1 MEVKPFTE
9 AEIQAFRAETTG
21 TAERIHLGN
30 AGASLPP
37 DIVVNTM
44 VDFLREEALYG
55 GYETEAKYR
64 ARLDHT
70 HTLIAQLIHAHPDE
84 IALVENAS
92 AAWDIAF
99 NGLHFQQGDEVI
111 TSEMEYVSN
120 VLGLLNAQKLYGIV
134 IKMIPNDAEGNFPI
148 NALEAAITARTKLIA
163 ITHVPSTAGNVLPA
177 AAIGEVARKHNIVY
191 LLDAC
196 QSVGQMPVDVQ
207 AIGCDMLAVTGR
219 KYLRGPRGSGFLYV
233 RRQMLDKL
241 KLLFFDGRT
250 VSSVNQQGFVVRE
263 EAKRFEWY
271 EKNPAVILGLQK
283 AVEYVL
289 NIGVER
295 IWHRIQ
301 YLMLLFRQR
310 LVEIDGITVH
320 DQGDELCGIVTFS
333 ISGVPAADV
342 RTKLAAKNINVNIG
356 FAKSTL
362 YYMNRKGLDGIV
374 RASVHYY
381 NTEEEI
387 ELVCRELRAI
397 VPQPVMERSIP

>member
-1 MEVKPFTE
+1 MKVKSFNDT
-9 AEIQAFRAETTG
+9 EIQAFRTETKG
-21 TAERIHLGN
+21 AVERIHLNN

-44 VDFLREEALYG
+44 VDFLHEEALHG

-64 ARLDHT
+64 TRLDHT
-70 HTLIAQLIHAHPDE
+70 HTLIAQLIHADPDE

-99 NGLHFQQGDEVI
+99 NGLNFQQGDEVI
-111 TSEMEYVSN
+111 ISEMEYVSN
-120 VLGLLNAQKLYGIV
+120 VLGLLNAQKLYGID
-134 IKMIPNDAEGNFPI
+134 IKIISNDAEGNFPI
-148 NALEAAITARTKLIA
+148 NELEAAITNRTKLIA
-163 ITHVPSTAGNVLPA
+163 ITHVPSTAGNVLPV

-233 RRQMLDKL
+233 RRQILDKL
-241 KLLFFDGRT
+241 KLFFFDGRT
-250 VSSVNQQGFVVRE
+250 VVDVDQQGFEVRKD
-263 EAKRFEWY
+263 ARRFEWY
-271 EKNPAVILGLQK
+271 EKNPAVVLGLQK

-289 NIGVER
+289 NIGVDR
-295 IWHRIQ
+295 IWQRIQ
-301 YLMLLFRQR
+301 HLSSLFRQR
-310 LVEIDGITVH
+310 LRELDGITVH

-333 ISGVPAADV
+333 MSGVTAA
-342 RTKLAAKNINVNIG
+342 TIKSKLAAKNINVHIG

-362 YYMNRKGLDGIV
+362 YYMNRKKLDGIV

-387 ELVCRELRAI
+387 ELVCRQLRI
-397 VPQPVMERSIP
+397 EFFQKTLL

>member
-21 TAERIHLGN
+21 TAERIHLN
-30 AGASLPP
+30 SAGASLPP

-64 ARLDHT
+64 ALLDHT

-99 NGLHFQQGDEVI
+99 NGLDFKQGDEVI

-148 NALEAAITARTKLIA
+148 NELEAAITARTKLIA
-163 ITHVPSTAGNVLPA
+163 VTQVPSTAGNVLPA

-250 VSSVNQQGFVVRE
+250 INSVNQQGFVVRE
-263 EAKRFEWY
+263 DAKRFEWY
-271 EKNPAVILGLQK
+271 EKNPAVVLGLQK

-289 NIGVER
+289 SIGVER
-295 IWHRIQ
+295 IWQRIQ
-301 YLMLLFRQR
+301 YLAFLFRQR
-310 LVEIDGITVH
+310 LREIDGITVH

-333 ISGVPAADV
+333 VSGIPSATI
-342 RTKLAAKNINVNIG
+342 RTKLAAKNINVHIG

-387 ELVCRELRAI
+387 ELVCRELR
-397 VPQPVMERSIP
+397 